1 MSDMSA
7 ALGIS
12 QLTRANKFIKKR
24 NSIAKKYIKLFKDLP
39 ISFQKINK
47 NCYSSY
53 HLLVIKIKV
62 EKFKYSY
69 QDIFNKLRSKNFYVN
84 LHYMPLHLSP
94 YFKKK
99 GFKKK
104 DFPIAED
111 LANLSISV
119 PIYFSLK
126 SKKIIEFYKIIKNFV
141 K

>member
-1 MSDMSA
+1 
-7 ALGIS
+7 
-12 QLTRANKFIKKR
+12 
-24 NSIAKKYIKLFKDLP
+24 
-39 ISFQKINK
+39 
-47 NCYSSY
+47 
-53 HLLVIKIKV
+53 
-62 EKFKYSY
+62 
-69 QDIFNKLRSKNFYVN
+69 
-84 LHYMPLHLSP
+84 MPLHLSP